1 MLEKSLVL
9 LGGGHSHAIA
19 LHWWVRHGRP
29 RGCITLISDAVD
41 APYSGMVPGYVAGRY
56 DRRACF
62 IDLQRLCDRA
72 GVQLRVDRAVGLDL
86 RAQRVHLAQGDA
98 VAFDWLS
105 LNTGSTPAVPPGVL
119 PLLGRSVLP
128 AKPIPLLLAGWDTL
142 WAAVEADRFPAL
154 RSVIVG
160 GGAGGLELALAA
172 QGRLTPILGDRLSVA
187 VVQRDRVLL
196 PQFDRRVGDRLQQI
210 LKERQIQLYLGENV
224 VNAAITDPER
234 LTTRLHCASGLEIDC
249 DRVIWAT
256 QATAPAW
263 LATSGL
269 AADTQGFVLVN
280 DYLQSTS
287 HPQVFAAGDVATMAN
302 HPRPKSGV
310 FAVRQGQPLAR
321 NLKAA
326 LADRALHSFYPQRR
340 SLSLINL
347 ADGRAIAT
355 RGSYVFSGQWAWQ
368 WKDYIDRQFMQ
379 QFQ

>member
-1 MLEKSLVL
+1 MPEQSLVL

-41 APYSGMVPGYVAGRY
+41 APYSGMVPGYVAGCY

-72 GVQLRVDRAVGLDL
+72 GVQFRVDRAVGLDL

-128 AKPIPLLLAGWDTL
+128 AKPIPMLLAGWDAL
-142 WAAVEADRFPAL
+142 LAAVAADRLSAL
-154 RSVIVG
+154 RLVVVG

-172 QGRLTPILGDRLSVA
+172 QWRLAPRLGDRLAVA

-196 PQFDRRVGDRLQQI
+196 PQFDRRVGDRLQQV
-210 LKERQIQLYLGENV
+210 LKERQIQLYLGESAV
-224 VNAAITDPER
+224 KATVIDSDHQ
-234 LTTRLHCASGLEIDC
+234 TTRLYCASGLEIDC

-269 AADTQGFVLVN
+269 ATDAQGFVMVN

-287 HPQVFAAGDVATMAN
+287 HPQIFVAGDVATMVN

-321 NLKAA
+321 NLKAVM
-326 LADRALHSFYPQRR
+326 ADQVLHSFYPQRR

-355 RGSYVFSGQWAWQ
+355 RGPYVFAGQWAWQ
-368 WKDYIDRQFMQ
+368 WKDYIDRQFMR